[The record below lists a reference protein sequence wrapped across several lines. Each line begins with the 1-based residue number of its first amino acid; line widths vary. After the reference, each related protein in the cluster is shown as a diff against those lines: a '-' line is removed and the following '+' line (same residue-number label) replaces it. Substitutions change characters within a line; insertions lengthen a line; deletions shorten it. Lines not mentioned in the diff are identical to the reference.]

1 MLLIFHFFCL
11 FYFSSLQSQDIPN
24 KIFNLKGEKIVLG
37 KLNRV
42 YLSKND
48 SLIKINKSFDSRIN
62 FGSYNFQISDT
73 IIKFGG
79 YGFWSQRNFMYY
91 FDFSTYEWEL
101 YPINQTD
108 DIEGS
113 FGGYTFINEERVLF
127 LGGKKVSKNNRLKK
141 IPSTEII
148 EFNISKR
155 EIKNI
160 GKLTFDFSDKRSF
173 F

>member
-1 MLLIFHFFCL
+1 MLLIFYIFFL
-11 FYFSSLQSQDIPN
+11 FNFSSIQTQDIQN
-24 KIFNLKGEKIVLG
+24 KTFDFKGEKIVLG
-37 KLNRV
+37 ELNRV

-91 FDFSTYEWEL
+91 FDFSSYEWEL
-101 YPINQTD
+101 YPTNQTG

-113 FGGYTFINEERVLF
+113 FGGYT
-127 LGGKKVSKNNRLKK
+127 
-141 IPSTEII
+141 
-148 EFNISKR
+148 
-155 EIKNI
+155 
-160 GKLTFDFSDKRSF
+160 
-173 F
+173 